1 VTMEWWAVL
10 GFFIFGL
17 MIVLASGFPI
27 AFGFLMIDLLGV
39 LIFVGPMGLQ
49 QMTLQIF
56 SSLSTF
62 TLTPIPLFILMGE
75 LMFHSGIANNTI
87 DVIDKWLG
95 RVPGRLSILAAGAGV
110 LFAALSGSTLANTA
124 MLGTVLLPEMRR
136 RGYKIPIAVGPIIGV
151 GGLAMLIPPSS
162 LAVVLASIG
171 HISVGKILVGGV
183 IPGLLLGGLITIYIL
198 GRCLLNPSLA
208 PQYDVTHSTF
218 GERIASTAKY
228 VLPLGFIIFMVLGLM
243 LLGVATP
250 TEAASSGAIATIL
263 VTIIY
268 KRLTWKMIKGSVVGT
283 LEISVM
289 VFMIIAASNTFSS
302 LLAFTGATRGL
313 LSVVENLDVPPL
325 VILIGMQLIVFVMG
339 TFMETISIMMICIPI
354 FMPIVKMLGFDPVW
368 FGVIMLINFETG
380 FITPPF
386 GMLLFVMKGVAP
398 DLSIKQIVSAAGP
411 FVLIEI
417 VAMAIIIAWPQLV
430 LWLPGLVS

>member
-1 VTMEWWAVL
+1 MEWWAVL
-10 GFFIFGL
+10 SFFILGL
-17 MIVLASGFPI
+17 IILLATGFPI
-27 AFGFLMIDLLGV
+27 AFGFLMIDILGI
-39 LIFVGPMGLQ
+39 LIFMGPMGLHQ
-49 QMTLQIF
+49 VTLQIF

-95 RVPGRLSILAAGAGV
+95 RLPGRLSLLAAGAGV

-136 RGYKIPIAVGPIIGV
+136 RGYKTSMAVGPIIGV

-183 IPGLLLGGLITIYIL
+183 IPGLLLGGLIASYIII
-198 GRCLLNPSLA
+198 RCWLNPSLA
-208 PQYDVTHSTF
+208 PRYDV
-218 GERIASTAKY
+218 EAASFFEKVAATVKY
-228 VLPLGFIIFMVLGLM
+228 VIPLGFIIFMVLGLM

-250 TEAASSGAIATIL
+250 TEAAASGALATIL
-263 VTIIY
+263 VTLVY
-268 KRLTWKMIKGSVVGT
+268 GRLTWRMLKASIMGT

-289 VFMIIAASNTFSS
+289 VFMIIAASNSFSS
-302 LLAFTGATRGL
+302 ILAYTGATQGL
-313 LSVVENLDVPPL
+313 LGLVEGLHVPPL
-325 VILIGMQLIVFVMG
+325 VILIGMQVIIFVMG
-339 TFMETISIMMICIPI
+339 TFMETISIMMICMPI

-368 FGVIMLINFETG
+368 FGVLMLINFETG

-398 DLSIKQIVSAAGP
+398 ADINIKEICYAAVP
-411 FVLIEI
+411 FILCEI
-417 VAMAIIIAWPQLV
+417 AAMTMIIAWPDLV
-430 LWLPGLVS
+430 LWLPGLLGR